1 MNRGMKAPKKRNRP
15 FRNRFANT
23 LQFISRRRLK
33 EYTPDKAPKSI
44 IILAKERYGDCI
56 MLTPLIGQL
65 RKKYPELS
73 IYVVT
78 FTRMIFDFFNGD
90 PNITA
95 VYHTKKNPGR
105 YVKNVLLKKFDL
117 LFNPKD
123 HPSSNFLVQTILIR
137 ARYKVSHFNIFHE
150 GLYDHLIRLTP
161 DTHEAK
167 RNLALLS
174 VLDPSAQP
182 EECRPYLPPM
192 PVSRDIATFLKT
204 VEPGTYIGI
213 NISAGHSGGHRTL
226 LQWSELI
233 ENFRNNSF
241 LIFSSPDDL
250 EEKRELEKLHPG
262 VIQSPSTRNLY
273 EVGEIVKKLKILI
286 TPDTSLVHIAS
297 CFNTPLI
304 GLYRK
309 TLVDHTQFAPLSTL
323 QESIISPTPNVV
335 DIDTGIIATA
345 LRRML
350 KTLNT

>member
-1 MNRGMKAPKKRNRP
+1 MNAQKKRKRP
-15 FRNRFANT
+15 FRHRFANM
-23 LQFISRRRLK
+23 LQFISRRPIK
-33 EYTPDKAPKSI
+33 EYTPVKAPESI

-56 MLTPLIGQL
+56 MLTPLIEGL

-73 IYVVT
+73 IYVLT
-78 FTRMIFDFFNGD
+78 FTRMIFDFFSGD
-90 PNITA
+90 PNVTA

-105 YVKNVLLKKFDL
+105 YIKNVLLKKFDL

-123 HPSSNFLVQTILIR
+123 HPSANFLVQTLLIR

-174 VLDPSAQP
+174 VLDPTAQP
-182 EECRPYLPPM
+182 EMCKPYLPPM
-192 PVSRDIATFLKT
+192 SVSTDTAAFLKT
-204 VEPGTYIGI
+204 VDPGKYIGI

-233 ENFRNNSF
+233 DNFRNNSF

-250 EEKRELEKLHPG
+250 EEKRELEKLHPA
-262 VIQSPSTRNLY
+262 IRQSPSTQNLY
-273 EVGEIVKKLKILI
+273 EVGEIVKKLKLLI

-309 TLVDHTQFAPLSTL
+309 SLIDHSQFAPLSTL
-323 QESIISPTPNVV
+323 QEAIISPTPNVI
-335 DIDTGIIATA
+335 DIDTETISTA